1 MSEIRQLHTNYT
13 TDTSP
18 FTRIKGEIG
27 ANLYGL
33 RSARQMRNEAILHGD
48 RYEGKRH
55 DDRLQVYAET
65 IRNIIRERGPEASK
79 AFLEAQRDCP
89 L

>member
-13 TDTSP
+13 STVSQ
-18 FTRIKGEIG
+18 FVRLKGELG

-33 RSARQMRNEAILHGD
+33 RSARGMRNEAILHGD
-48 RYEGKRH
+48 RHEGKRH
-55 DDRLQVYAET
+55 DDRLHGYAET
-65 IRNIIRERGPEASK
+65 IRNIIRERGPEASR
-79 AFLEAQRDCP
+79 AFLEAQKECP